1 MAKIAE
7 FDVSKVGVQ
16 SDSPVVDQEPRVSA
30 IGMGRDSLEF
40 LDAAKELAGER
51 DASQLVMR
59 HLHPM
64 YYLLCHSMELSLKA
78 YLRTKGYE
86 DSELKKLWHGL
97 EDAVEV
103 VKREGLTLSQDFID
117 MAMWL
122 GPYHSDNAFR
132 YQKTRRL
139 HIPLAHDLIDM
150 IEPQIRQTF
159 AIVNRRVLDY
169 LRKQP

>member
-7 FDVSKVGVQ
+7 FDVSKVGMQ
-16 SDSPVVDQEPRVSA
+16 SDSPVVDQEPKVSA

-78 YLRTKGYE
+78 PFDGVVQRVGAEAGDQVALGAE
-86 DSELKKLWHGL
+86 LFHVEPSEG
-97 EDAVEV
+97 
-103 VKREGLTLSQDFID
+103 
-117 MAMWL
+117 
-122 GPYHSDNAFR
+122 
-132 YQKTRRL
+132 
-139 HIPLAHDLIDM
+139 
-150 IEPQIRQTF
+150 
-159 AIVNRRVLDY
+159 
-169 LRKQP
+169 